1 MFSAFRASIGVLG
14 VNTHADGFVG
24 VFTQSVAD
32 HVELGVLLCMDSK
45 EQRRQMEERQDLL
58 HYARS

>member
-1 MFSAFRASIGVLG
+1 MLG

-24 VFTQSVAD
+24 VFTQSLAG